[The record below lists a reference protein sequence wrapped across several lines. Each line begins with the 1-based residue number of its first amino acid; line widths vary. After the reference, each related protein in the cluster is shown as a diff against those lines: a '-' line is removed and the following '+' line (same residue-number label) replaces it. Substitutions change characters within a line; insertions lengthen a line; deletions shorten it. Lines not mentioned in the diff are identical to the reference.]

1 VQRARWV
8 VQWYWKHGLLHL
20 RWYLGITPHELFF
33 NKPTFNADIGKW
45 NLASVTTMYGPI
57 TMAEV
62 AGGLRA
68 WAELPLVP
76 ELSTTERQ
84 EIRACTA
91 RILNA
96 LMRKW
101 SRAIENL
108 ERREPAQQ
116 REHRESAL
124 TAFAIDYL
132 SLRGSA
138 AISASESQVPPL
150 SDVHNGAHF
159 LRAQASMNTA
169 NAAVPLC
176 FGRSEMSALAEH
188 VLLLSVR
195 R

>member
-1 VQRARWV
+1 MQRARWV

-20 RWYLGITPHELFF
+20 REYLGITPH
-33 NKPTFNADIGKW
+33 
-45 NLASVTTMYGPI
+45 GPI

-101 SRAIENL
+101 SRAIENQERREQ

-116 REHRESAL
+116 REHRESAF
-124 TAFAIDYL
+124 TAFAIGYL
-132 SLRGSA
+132 KLRGSA

-169 NAAVPLC
+169 NATVPLC

-188 VLLLSVR
+188 VLLRSVR

>member
-1 VQRARWV
+1 
-8 VQWYWKHGLLHL
+8 VQWYWKRGLLHL
-20 RWYLGITPHELFF
+20 REYLGITEPR
-33 NKPTFNADIGKW
+33 
-45 NLASVTTMYGPI
+45 GPI

-101 SRAIENL
+101 SRAPENQ
-108 ERREPAQQ
+108 ERREP
-116 REHRESAL
+116 
-124 TAFAIDYL
+124 FAIDYL

-138 AISASESQVPPL
+138 AISASESRVPPL

-188 VLLLSVR
+188 VLLRSVR

>member
-1 VQRARWV
+1 MV
-8 VQWYWKHGLLHL
+8 VQKYWKHGLLYL
-20 RWYLGITPHELFF
+20 REYLGITPRGD
-33 NKPTFNADIGKW
+33 T
-45 NLASVTTMYGPI
+45 

-76 ELSTTERQ
+76 ELSTAERQ

-96 LMRKW
+96 RMRKW
-101 SRAIENL
+101 SRAPENQ
-108 ERREPAQQ
+108 E
-116 REHRESAL
+116 RESF
-124 TAFAIDYL
+124 TIDY
-132 SLRGSA
+132 
-138 AISASESQVPPL
+138 
-150 SDVHNGAHF
+150 

-188 VLLLSVR
+188 VLLRSVR
-195 R
+195 